1 MRTITTNMFLTAGVL
16 ALAGC
21 SGTAADLAVD
31 ACSKEIG
38 GKTGG
43 RVYSLDADDMRA
55 KYKTL
60 ENNVGEI
67 AATITFDQGLPS
79 QTQQA
84 FTCRVQFDG
93 TNKPPA
99 VIFLQFMW

>member
-1 MRTITTNMFLTAGVL
+1 MNTGKRIFLAIGACV
-16 ALAGC
+16 LAGC
-21 SGTAADLAVD
+21 AGTSADLAVD
-31 ACSKEIG
+31 ACVKEIS

-43 RVYSLDADDMRA
+43 RVYSLDHDEMRA
-55 KYKTL
+55 NYKAQD
-60 ENNVGEI
+60 NGIGEI

-84 FTCRVQFDG
+84 FTCRVQFGADASQ
-93 TNKPPA
+93 PPS